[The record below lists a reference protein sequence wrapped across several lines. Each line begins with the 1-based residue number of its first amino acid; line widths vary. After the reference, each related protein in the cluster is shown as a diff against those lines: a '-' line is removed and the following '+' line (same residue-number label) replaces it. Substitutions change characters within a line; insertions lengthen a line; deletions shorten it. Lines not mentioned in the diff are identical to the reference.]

1 VKKLF
6 NYVYCMTLL
15 MVSGNPAVKNLGFDT
30 LIILLFGLGAILFI
44 TRPIYLTGRNAILI
58 IALGF
63 LLLTHMVLFGA
74 YVMPASV
81 GFMLQVLTAFMVM
94 SAIPQFMSYF
104 VRCMFV
110 VALVSLFFYFVIMI
124 PGNSDSMRPLLVY
137 EEPIITQFSIGIHTF
152 RGYDKELRNSGPFWE
167 PGAYAGYLALALF
180 CMVLMSENK
189 RQSVIVASVLITALL
204 TTLST
209 MGYAAF
215 FVVIFAYFIQR
226 FRSANILLVALGFP
240 LVSVFLGFG
249 AYQVGE
255 QIPFLKEKIVEQ
267 FDDADEGKN
276 NAEINRFGNAEYDW
290 SFVKRRPF
298 FGWSANVDT
307 RVTVDPTAQE
317 VLKAQGNALTG
328 VAARFGIVGWLLLMG
343 SFFLGFYRASGSLLI
358 AGIGLGL
365 LAAMFTGEKYMN
377 YPFIMTMMF
386 LERHHVITNE
396 LVIRRRRRKRGRMG
410 RGGVFRRFGKAVRST
425 RRRLA

>member
-1 VKKLF
+1 MKKLL
-6 NYVYCMTLL
+6 NYIYCMALI
-15 MVSGNPAVKNLGFDT
+15 MVSGNPAFKLLGFDT
-30 LIILLFGLGAILFI
+30 LIVLLFGAGAVLFI
-44 TRPIYLTGRNAILI
+44 TRPIYTTGRNTVLLI
-58 IALGF
+58 SLGF
-63 LLLTHMVLFGA
+63 LMLTHMILFGA

-94 SAIPQFMSYF
+94 SAIPNFMSYL

-110 VALVSLFFYFVIMI
+110 VALVSLFFYFFIMV
-124 PGNSDSMRPLLVY
+124 PGLSDSMRPFLVY
-137 EEPIITQFSIGIHTF
+137 DDPIITEFSIGIHTF

-167 PGAYAGYLALALF
+167 PGAFAGYLAISLF
-180 CMVLMSENK
+180 CMVLMSEYK
-189 RQSVIVASVLITALL
+189 RQSVVVASVLILALL

-215 FVVIFAYFIQR
+215 FVVIFAFFIQR
-226 FRSANILLVALGFP
+226 FRRANILIVALGFP
-240 LVSVFLGFG
+240 LVSVMLGFG
-249 AYQVGE
+249 AFQVGE

-267 FDDADEGKN
+267 FDDADEGKK

-328 VAARFGIVGWLLLMG
+328 VAARFGLVGWLLLMG
-343 SFFLGFYRASGSLLI
+343 SFFFGFYRASGSLLI
-358 AGIGLGL
+358 GGIGLGL

-377 YPFIMTMMF
+377 YPLIMTMMF
-386 LERHHVITNE
+386 LERHHVFTNE
-396 LVIRRRRRKRGRMG
+396 LVFRRRKRKRGRMG
-410 RGGVFRRFGKAVRST
+410 RGGALRRFGKAVRAT